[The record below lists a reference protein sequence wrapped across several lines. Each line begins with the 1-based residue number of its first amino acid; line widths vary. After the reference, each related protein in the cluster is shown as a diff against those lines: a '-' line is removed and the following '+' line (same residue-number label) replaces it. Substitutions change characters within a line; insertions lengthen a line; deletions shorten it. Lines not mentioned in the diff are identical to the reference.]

1 MASGS
6 VQLYLYTS
14 GKQPREIL
22 ARTPIMDSQQWRVYL
37 VSPNWEL
44 FPTQYAFFGAIV
56 DDVDLRVD
64 YCHHTFPAAY
74 IELIRKW
81 QRVFRVI
88 DGVRDFRIVQQ
99 KDAGTAAA
107 KQTPTPSIT
116 RNRIRH
122 RRHAYAAG
130 AIFGVPFAP
139 MEGQPAPILCPAW
152 EMNCTMGDLP

>member
-1 MASGS
+1 
-6 VQLYLYTS
+6 
-14 GKQPREIL
+14 
-22 ARTPIMDSQQWRVYL
+22 MDSQQWRVYL

-44 FPTQYAFFGAIV
+44 SPTQYAFFGVIV
-56 DDVDLRVD
+56 EDVDLRVD
-64 YCHHTFPAAY
+64 YCHHTFSAAY
-74 IELIRKW
+74 IEPIRKW

-116 RNRIRH
+116 RN
-122 RRHAYAAG
+122 G
-130 AIFGVPFAP
+130 AIFGVPFASID
-139 MEGQPAPILCPAW
+139 GQPAPILCPAW

>member
-1 MASGS
+1 
-6 VQLYLYTS
+6 
-14 GKQPREIL
+14 
-22 ARTPIMDSQQWRVYL
+22 MDSQQWRVYL

-44 FPTQYAFFGAIV
+44 SPTQYAFFGVIV

-64 YCHHTFPAAY
+64 YCHHTFSAAY

-107 KQTPTPSIT
+107 NKP
-116 RNRIRH
+116 
-122 RRHAYAAG
+122 RRLPLLAIGFGMGGTAYAAG